1 MNRHRPYGG
10 HENRRT
16 RSQGPS
22 RPTTRDLNHG
32 RGHTVSTCS
41 HVQVVE
47 SDLVTL
53 GSEPRTAEHI
63 TSKVL
68 DRHGQTQAHLLSL
81 SSFDDPSFRNVL
93 ASKKPWD
100 RVEWSISSRIDVLL
114 ELLYWA
120 LNYR

>member
-1 MNRHRPYGG
+1 M
-10 HENRRT
+10 
-16 RSQGPS
+16 
-22 RPTTRDLNHG
+22 
-32 RGHTVSTCS
+32 
-41 HVQVVE
+41 E

-68 DRHGQTQAHLLSL
+68 DRHGQTQAHLVRST
-81 SSFDDPSFRNVL
+81 SGVWSIHPTENHGAFIVKFDDPSFRNVL

-100 RVEWSISSRIDVLL
+100 CVEWSISSRIDVLL
-114 ELLYWA
+114 ELLYWVCALYSDCSVEINLCFGTGIQA